1 MKNIE
6 KIKEMDSA
14 KLADFLVESGAEVP
28 ADFCD
33 IVCLAD
39 SCKECKFCGVAG
51 IREAWKTWLES
62 EYDWEEKEDD
72 QESQEQETIQSN
84 EQDTPEQGSSKKKKD
99 EQGVEGDIG
108 SGPAGGRMH

>member
-51 IREAWKTWLES
+51 IRKAWKTWLES

-72 QESQEQETIQSN
+72 QEPQEPESIQ
-84 EQDTPEQGSSKKKKD
+84 TD
-99 EQGVEGDIG
+99 EQGDIEPGGVEKETDQQDSEGSNG
-108 SGPAGGRMH
+108 SGPAGGRIH